1 MKNIH
6 PYPSHLSLGMFG
18 IDRDRGFRVQQKIE
32 TVKWSGKH
40 LKSEP
45 IFQRLWE
52 WENDIRDRSRF
63 SPDRAGG
70 KGEATTRFRVFLCHS
85 KKSIPKQKKQTK
97 HHRCRHHGSNFYCLQ
112 IQIYNERGISMN
124 VKNEIKSIIVRS
136 GMTMQQ
142 VVDLL
147 SEEYGWSNSI
157 RNGSSS
163 TEKGRQ

>member
-1 MKNIH
+1 MGWIGIENLGINRKMKAEK
-6 PYPSHLSLGMFG
+6 GG
-18 IDRDRGFRVQQKIE
+18 
-32 TVKWSGKH
+32 GKH

-45 IFQRLWE
+45 ISQGLWKQKK
-52 WENDIRDRSRF
+52 NTRNRSRI
-63 SPDRAGG
+63 SPNRAAE
-70 KGEATTRFRVFLCHS
+70 KGEATARFRVFLCRF
-85 KKSIPKQKKQTK
+85 KESIPKQKKQTK
-97 HHRCRHHGSNFYCLQ
+97 HPRCRHHGSNFHWLQ
-112 IQIYNERGISMN
+112 IQIYNERGIFMN

-163 TEKGRQ
+163 TEK